1 MHATSCLA
9 VAFRAVTIAAV
20 GFLAI
25 APLTI
30 VPAAA
35 KTCKD
40 AITAHARS
48 SAQVSDETREK
59 RARDKAISNWGKR
72 AADTYGWA
80 DTFGLLG
87 LSKIAMGWPLQVAAF
102 GAMVW
107 LLARG
112 RTPLA
117 DRATGG
123 AEGE

>member
-1 MHATSCLA
+1 MHATSRLA

-20 GFLAI
+20 GLLAI
-25 APLTI
+25 APLTT

-40 AITAHARS
+40 IITAHARS

-80 DTFGLLG
+80 YRFWYRAEEQKVECKGTEK
-87 LSKIAMGWPLQVAAF
+87 SRSCSVAAKPCT
-102 GAMVW
+102 VY
-107 LLARG
+107 
-112 RTPLA
+112 
-117 DRATGG
+117 
-123 AEGE
+123 